1 MDKINRFKILSI
13 FIYLVFISLGSC
25 KSDKSNSKINK
36 TIENDV
42 LYENFIEIET
52 SGVNYKIP
60 SPMEMFI
67 FLEKSDAPFL
77 TSTTHNIEKVNTYPS
92 RKSQAIN
99 FGIYSADLAYCAVFG
114 DFQQTLN
121 YFNAAKTL
129 ANKLGLHEGFGET
142 IALRIDENLNNID
155 SLMEISADSY
165 FLANQ
170 FLENQGQTDL
180 LGYILIGG
188 WIEGLY
194 LAIESVEGIDMKNP
208 IIERIADQQV
218 LLENLLGYLT
228 NNQTS
233 TNITEAISEL
243 EKLQQV
249 FDELYFNDE
258 NTLITEKQFVDISNE
273 VVALR
278 NSFIN

>member
-1 MDKINRFKILSI
+1 MDKISKLKTLSI
-13 FIYLVFISLGSC
+13 FICFVLISLSSC
-25 KSDKSNSKINK
+25 KSDRSNSKINK

-67 FLEKSDAPFL
+67 FLEKSEAPFL

-155 SLMEISADSY
+155 SLLEISADSY

-194 LAIESVEGIDMKNP
+194 LAIESVEGVDMKNP

-243 EKLQQV
+243 ETLQQV

-258 NTLITEKQFVDISNE
+258 TTLITEKQFVDISNE

-278 NSFIN
+278 NSFTN

>member
-1 MDKINRFKILSI
+1 MDKISKLKTQSI
-13 FIYLVFISLGSC
+13 FICFVLISLGSC
-25 KSDKSNSKINK
+25 KSDRSNSKINK

-77 TSTTHNIEKVNTYPS
+77 TNTTHNIEKVNTYPS

-194 LAIESVEGIDMKNP
+194 LAIESVEGVDMKNP

-218 LLENLLGYLT
+218 LLENLLGFLT

-243 EKLQQV
+243 ETLQQV

-258 NTLITEKQFVDISNE
+258 TTLITEKQFVDISNE